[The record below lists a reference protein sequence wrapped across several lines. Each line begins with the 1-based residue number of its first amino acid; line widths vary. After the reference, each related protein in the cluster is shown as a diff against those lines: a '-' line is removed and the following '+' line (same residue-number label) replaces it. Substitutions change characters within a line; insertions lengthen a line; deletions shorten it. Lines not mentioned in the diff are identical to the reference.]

1 MIFLGWQISV
11 PNIVHTQVTIAGT
24 IESLLNAIYYILV
37 NYDVEKHVFMLSIID
52 KWECSYLV

>member
-1 MIFLGWQISV
+1 MIFLGRQISV
-11 PNIVHTQVTIAGT
+11 QNIVYTQVTIAGT